1 MKTLQILEGD
11 LVIDSGAPVLLTG
24 NEAVR
29 QRLMNALR
37 LDKGSWYFNP
47 DRGIPWFEI
56 YNKKSVSERLIRSNV
71 ERILKADAEVT
82 NIVSLDVTF
91 NRSLRKIEISFEVE
105 TKYGTTGGT
114 A

>member
-11 LVIDSGAPVLLTG
+11 MVIDSGVPVMLTG
-24 NEAVR
+24 NDAVR

-47 DRGIPWFEI
+47 DSGIPWFEI

-71 ERILKADAEVT
+71 EKILMADSEVT
-82 NIVSLDVTF
+82 NVVSLRVTF
-91 NRSLRKIEISFEVE
+91 NRELRKIEISFEVG
-105 TKYGTTGGT
+105 TTYGTTGG
-114 A
+114 AV